1 MNKGIVS
8 VVPHLPDPFVHKTA
22 SRYIAGETI
31 DEVIQ
36 KSEWFKQKGVFSTI
50 NLLGEHVQNQG
61 EANVEA
67 NEYKQLIQGAVEHRL
82 LTYISIKPS
91 QFGLTSEGE
100 YYHTCKS
107 LMREII
113 SFADDRDI
121 AARID
126 MEDSHYTDN
135 TLKMWKELHQ
145 DFSNLG
151 FVVQARLERSLSDVK
166 ALAHLKPNVRVCKGI
181 YPETE
186 HAYIKPDQ
194 INANFMRLV
203 DFLMQHGCYTAVATH
218 DPVIINAVKEE
229 QFPKDGFEFEMLYG
243 VDNQQLLDLAR
254 ERYRT
259 RVYLPYGN
267 WERAKAYSFRRMKEN
282 PMLGMYVVKNMV
294 W

>member
-1 MNKGIVS
+1 MGLLNLVNKGIVS
-8 VVPHLPDPFVHKTA
+8 VVPHLPDSFVHKVA
-22 SRYIAGETI
+22 SRYIARETI
-31 DEVIQ
+31 DEVIEKAEQ
-36 KSEWFKQKGVFSTI
+36 FKQKGVFSTI

-67 NEYKQLIQGAVEHRL
+67 NEYRKLIQEVIEHKL
-82 LTYISIKPS
+82 SSHNYISLKLS
-91 QFGLTSEGE
+91 QLGLTSKGK

-113 SFADDRDI
+113 SVADDKDI

-126 MEDSHYTDN
+126 MEDSNYTDN

-186 HAYIKPDQ
+186 QAYVKPYQ
-194 INANFMRLV
+194 INANFIRLA
-203 DFLMQHGCYTAVATH
+203 DFLMQYGCYTAVATH
-218 DPVIINAVKEE
+218 DQIIINAIKENH
-229 QFPKDGFEFEMLYG
+229 FPQDRFEFQMLYG
-243 VDNQQLLDLAR
+243 VDNQQLIELTK
-254 ERYRT
+254 EGYRA

-267 WERAKAYSFRRMKEN
+267 W
-282 PMLGMYVVKNMV
+282 
-294 W
+294 